1 MSNFALIPKFSL
13 SQAMKSRK
21 FINFAFILVT
31 LSALTAGLSSCGT
44 SKHATTQEIKR
55 SDTSASSSQSVKF
68 NSGTNIPD
76 QAKGLISEA
85 NKWLGTPYRYGGTS
99 RKGVDCSGFVLQVY
113 REALDIK
120 LPRNSAKQFE
130 YCSRVK
136 PSELMAGDLVFF
148 ATSRKSSGV
157 SHVGLYVGDGKMI
170 HASSSKGVIVTN
182 LSDDYYTRTFVGA
195 GRVQAYERI
204 LSSASKAPSQD
215 KVSASRTTSRQPAPP
230 AQAPSVSLDNLPN
243 ILSISATTSSAPA
256 TAPQAV
262 PRRAVRPSTANTRQ
276 HAPVPESTSSNRD
289 KVLSSL
295 PD

>member
-1 MSNFALIPKFSL
+1 
-13 SQAMKSRK
+13 MKSRK
-21 FINFAFILVT
+21 FINFAFILIT

-44 SKHATTQEIKR
+44 SKHATTHEVKR
-55 SDTSASSSQSVKF
+55 SDTSTSSSHDIKF

-113 REALDIK
+113 SKALDIK

-130 YCSRVK
+130 YCSHVK

-170 HASSSKGVIVTN
+170 HASSSKGVIVTD
-182 LSDDYYTRTFVGA
+182 LSDNYYTRTFVGA
-195 GRVQAYERI
+195 GRVQAYDRL
-204 LSSASKAPSQD
+204 LSSGSKPSRQD
-215 KVSASRTTSRQPAPP
+215 KVSGSRTAPTP
-230 AQAPSVSLDNLPN
+230 PVPQ
-243 ILSISATTSSAPA
+243 
-256 TAPQAV
+256 APQAPQAPQTQTT
-262 PRRAVRPSTANTRQ
+262 PRRAARPSAAQARQ
-276 HAPVPESTSSNRD
+276 PDPAPESTSSNRD

>member
-1 MSNFALIPKFSL
+1 MSNFAPSPKFSL

-21 FINFAFILVT
+21 FINFAFILIT

-44 SKHATTQEIKR
+44 SKHATTHEVKR
-55 SDTSASSSQSVKF
+55 SDTSTSSSHDIKF

-113 REALDIK
+113 SKALDIK

-130 YCSRVK
+130 YCSHVK

-170 HASSSKGVIVTN
+170 HASSSKGVIVTD
-182 LSDDYYTRTFVGA
+182 LSDNYYTRTFVGA
-195 GRVQAYERI
+195 GRVQAYDRL
-204 LSSASKAPSQD
+204 LSSGSKPSRQD
-215 KVSASRTTSRQPAPP
+215 KVSASHTVTEPQTQTT
-230 AQAPSVSLDNLPN
+230 
-243 ILSISATTSSAPA
+243 
-256 TAPQAV
+256 
-262 PRRAVRPSTANTRQ
+262 PRRAAHPSAAQARQ
-276 HAPVPESTSSNRD
+276 PDPAPESTSSNRD